1 MSTLNLSYYQ
11 GQLTAVNAAI
21 TKILTGGQDLSESD
35 KRITYGRLGDLQK
48 ERARLEKIIAGLEGN
63 GSPLIRNY
71 GIRKR

>member
-1 MSTLNLSYYQ
+1 VTTLNLAYYL

-21 TKILTGGQDLSESD
+21 TKIYEGGQDLSESD
-35 KRITYGRLGDLQK
+35 KRITRGRLADLQK
-48 ERARLEKIIAGLEGN
+48 ERGRLEKIIAGLEGN